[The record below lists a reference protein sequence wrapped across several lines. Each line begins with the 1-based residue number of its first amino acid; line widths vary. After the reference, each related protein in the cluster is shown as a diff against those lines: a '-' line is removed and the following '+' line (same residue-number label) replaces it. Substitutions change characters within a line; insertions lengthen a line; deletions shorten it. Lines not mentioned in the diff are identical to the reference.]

1 MTNDGLAD
9 LFAQGNLLSLIVAA
23 CVLLGG
29 FWLARRLSRL
39 STTERASE
47 QALQEAARL
56 AEERAAETELRLKM
70 MAEQQAAQQSQLIEA
85 LRRQERAIGQS
96 LDQRINGFARQ
107 VNDRLH
113 QTSSQQSTTLN
124 ELRERLAVIDR
135 AQRNITE
142 LSSQVT
148 GLQDILS
155 NKQARGAFG
164 EVQLRDIV
172 TSVLPPSAYV
182 FHPKMADGKV
192 PDCIL
197 QLPNPPGPIVIDAKF
212 PLESYKAL
220 AEAADDQ
227 ARLTASRGF
236 SQDLKKHIK
245 DIAEKY
251 IRPGETADSALMFL
265 PSEAVYAE
273 LHANFSNLVEESFR
287 QRVWI
292 VSPTTLMATLNTVRA
307 IMRDLHIQEQAGAIR
322 TEVERL
328 LADVTRLG
336 DRVQR
341 LEGHFDQAGRDI
353 REIRISAD
361 KISKRGLRLTD
372 LELEEVAAELPEPAV
387 GPRLVEKTPAE

>member
-1 MTNDGLAD
+1 MTSDGLAD
-9 LFAQGNLLSLIVAA
+9 LFARGDLLILIAAA

-192 PDCIL
+192 PDCLL

-220 AEAADDQ
+220 AEAPDEA
-227 ARLTASRGF
+227 ARVQASRRF

-251 IRPGETADSALMFL
+251 IQPGETADSALMFL

-307 IMRDLHIQEQAGAIR
+307 ILRDLHIQEQAGAIR

-372 LELEEVAAELPEPAV
+372 LELEEVAAELPEPT
-387 GPRLVEKTPAE
+387 GRPRLVEKTPAE

>member
-1 MTNDGLAD
+1 MSEPVTDLLTGSDPLILA
-9 LFAQGNLLSLIVAA
+9 LALV
-23 CVLLGG
+23 VLLGG
-29 FWLARRLSRL
+29 LFLARRLARL
-39 STTERASE
+39 GSSE
-47 QALQEAARL
+47 QALQEATRL

-113 QTSSQQSTTLN
+113 QTSSQQSNTLN

-172 TSVLPPSAYV
+172 TSVLPPSAYE
-182 FHPKMADGKV
+182 FHPKMADGRV
-192 PDCIL
+192 PDCL
-197 QLPNPPGPIVIDAKF
+197 LKLPDPPGSIAIDAKF

-220 AEAADDQ
+220 AEAADET
-227 ARLTASRGF
+227 ARIQASRSF

-245 DIAEKY
+245 DIAERY

-273 LHANFSNLVEESFR
+273 LHANFSGLVDESFR

-307 IMRDLHIQEQAGAIR
+307 ILRDLHIQEQAGAIR

-328 LADVTRLG
+328 LVDVGRLG

-341 LEGHFDQAGRDI
+341 LEGHFDQAGKDI

-372 LELEEVAAELPEPAV
+372 LELEEIAAELPEPTA
-387 GPRLVEKTPAE
+387 GPRLVEKASS

>member
-182 FHPKMADGKV
+182 FHPKMTDGKV

-227 ARLTASRGF
+227 ARLSASRGF

>member
-1 MTNDGLAD
+1 MTSDGLTD
-9 LFAQGNLLSLIVAA
+9 LFARGDALILIAAA

-29 FWLARRLSRL
+29 LWLARRLSRL
-39 STTERASE
+39 SATERASE

-192 PDCIL
+192 PDCLL

-220 AEAADDQ
+220 AEAPDEA
-227 ARLTASRGF
+227 ARVQASRRF

-251 IRPGETADSALMFL
+251 IQPGETADSALMFL

-307 IMRDLHIQEQAGAIR
+307 ILRDLHIQEQAGAIR

-372 LELEEVAAELPEPAV
+372 LELEEVAAELPEPT
-387 GPRLVEKTPAE
+387 GRPRLVEKAPAE